1 MQITGYKEINIP
13 FPKNWRCFV
22 GWANITV
29 MGVLRRCFPKWVSL
43 PIGQVSED
51 GEFTPE
57 KVIWQ
62 MKRDA
67 AIILGKLSGLFDF
80 SAILFTVL
88 MASAVSLPLVY
99 LLF

>member
-1 MQITGYKEINIP
+1 M
-13 FPKNWRCFV
+13 
-22 GWANITV
+22 
-29 MGVLRRCFPKWVSL
+29 SL
-43 PIGQVSED
+43 PVNRVSED
-51 GEFTPE
+51 GESVPE
-57 KVIWQ
+57 KVMWR

-88 MASAVSLPLVY
+88 MASAVSLPLVH